1 MIDRNEIRRLREQGV
16 PPVQIA
22 QMLGCS
28 ESSVQKIAK
37 QMGLARAVGQRHSAV
52 DLPRLFE
59 LWATQASVA
68 EIANELGVSKT
79 TVWSLKIRHKLPNR
93 PTHPKCFSQLDVA
106 PSPSEEAASLSG
118 LALSPWVEERA
129 KVVREKHYLERRR
142 EPDETARSKA
152 AAWRRGDYTPRGAHH
167 ERGGAA

>member
-16 PPVQIA
+16 PPVEVA
-22 QMLGCS
+22 RMLGCS

-37 QMGLARAVGQRHSAV
+37 EMGLTPAVSRRSSRV
-52 DLPRLFE
+52 DLQRLFAM
-59 LWATQASVA
+59 WMTATTVG
-68 EIANELGVSKT
+68 EIAAELGVSKT
-79 TVWSLKIRHKLPNR
+79 TIWALKMRHKLPDR
-93 PTHPKCFSQLDVA
+93 PPHPRYGSQEDGA
-106 PSPSEEAASLSG
+106 PTPDEEAASLQG

-129 KVVREKHYLERRR
+129 RVVRERHYLERRNER
-142 EPDETARSKA
+142 DENARSKA